1 VSIVILTFLE
11 IDPVDP
17 IKIKID
23 LDIDKDRIRE
33 VVEEALRMIY
43 EYLGGEY
50 VLTKK
55 DILKELELFLG
66 NGQISTHFFLKLG
79 SKRIPD
85 LLLRVDPRR
94 RKVLC
99 ISSLK
104 KRAAHINYF
113 LRILG

>member
-1 VSIVILTFLE
+1 M
-11 IDPVDP
+11 DPL
-17 IKIKID
+17 KTKID

-33 VVEEALRMIY
+33 VVGEALRMIY
-43 EYLGGEY
+43 EYLEGEY
-50 VLTKK
+50 TLTKD
-55 DILKELELFLG
+55 DIFKELELFLN
-66 NGQISTHFFLKLG
+66 NGKISTQFFLKLG

-99 ISSLK
+99 VSSLK
-104 KRAAHINYF
+104 KRAAKINYF

>member
-1 VSIVILTFLE
+1 MNE
-11 IDPVDP
+11 PDR
-17 IKIKID
+17 KID

-33 VVEEALRMIY
+33 VVDEALRMIY

-50 VLTKK
+50 VLTRD
-55 DILKELELFLG
+55 DIFKQLESILG
-66 NGQISTHFFLKLG
+66 NGQVSTQFFLKLG
-79 SKRIPD
+79 CKRIPD

-99 ISSLK
+99 TSRYK
-104 KRAAHINYF
+104 KRAAQINHF